1 MEHALSCLRCFDVV
15 ACTPHTYMYNASLN
29 GFVPPGCVAR
39 GSKESQRYRA
49 TFRHH
54 SSSMQVDTMSLSKS
68 HTRDKRECT
77 VQKFQVM
84 LHLRKKGSH

>member
-1 MEHALSCLRCFDVV
+1 MV
-15 ACTPHTYMYNASLN
+15 AGGTVGRREGAESLT
-29 GFVPPGCVAR
+29 R
-39 GSKESQRYRA
+39 S
-49 TFRHH
+49 

-84 LHLRKKGSH
+84 LHLRKKDLLGRCRR